1 MPEPGRV
8 VILNGA
14 SSVGKSTLIR
24 EFVESRAATGDCWIP
39 VGIDDF
45 IAKLPWQW
53 FDIPKVRGPYGQ
65 DGLRFEGRADRMV
78 PTVGGLGRRLF
89 AVYRRVVAT
98 WARGGFNVVV
108 GEVTFDREAA
118 MDWEEALDG
127 IAVTWIGIR
136 CDPDEAAARERIRGD
151 RVIGLAR
158 GLSRVVHA
166 HLAYDLELDTT
177 RATPEELV
185 REMTAFVVAL

>member
-1 MPEPGRV
+1 
-8 VILNGA
+8 LNGA

-24 EFVESRAATGDCWIP
+24 AFLESRAAAGDCWIT

-65 DGLRFEGRADRMV
+65 DGLRFEGSADRMV
-78 PTVGGLGRRLF
+78 PTVGDLGRRLF

-98 WARGGFNVVV
+98 WAGGGFNVVV
-108 GEVTFDREAA
+108 DEVTFDREAA
-118 MDWEEALDG
+118 MDWKEALDG
-127 IAVTWIGIR
+127 FAVTWIGIR
-136 CDPDEAAARERIRGD
+136 CDPDEAAVRERARGD

-158 GLSRVVHA
+158 GLSDVVHE
-166 HLAYDLELDTT
+166 HVAYDLELDTT

-185 REMTAFVVAL
+185 REMTAFIMAL